1 MQGNSSGCDSETIS
15 KKEEK
20 VKVKSGW
27 GDGGVETETEGNGV
41 RRWKPRQKG

>member
-27 GDGGVETETEGNGV
+27 ADGENETETYGNG
-41 RRWKPRQKG
+41 